1 MNERLLTLP
10 YSPLQHMTLL
20 LLAASV
26 TRTGTH
32 WTVLNNKDNK
42 VSCETLRGGDR
53 GSSPAVPPVVAR
65 VLGDPRVTQQIDDL
79 IATGAIR
86 LLLDADLLVRR
97 CELIERQ
104 WRDESLLTG
113 FVQARASLPMIR
125 RFFRSATRAKVTQ
138 LRQQFVVAAPVK
150 PRVLVG
156 TDLDALMDAW
166 RSRSKI
172 QDVRERYLAIHDY
185 YDGRYTLATIFSAL
199 DTGPEQRASDC
210 LSSTT
215 SKEPCDV

>member
-1 MNERLLTLP
+1 M
-10 YSPLQHMTLL
+10 
-20 LLAASV
+20 
-26 TRTGTH
+26 
-32 WTVLNNKDNK
+32 
-42 VSCETLRGGDR
+42 
-53 GSSPAVPPVVAR
+53 
-65 VLGDPRVTQQIDDL
+65 TQQIDDL

-138 LRQQFVVAAPVK
+138 LRQQLVVAAPVK

-199 DTGPEQRASDC
+199 DAGPEQRASDC

>member
-1 MNERLLTLP
+1 MNDRLLSLP

-42 VSCETLRGGDR
+42 VSCETLRSGDR
-53 GSSPAVPPVVAR
+53 EFSIAVPPVVAR

-79 IATGAIR
+79 IASGTIR

-113 FVQARASLPMIR
+113 FVRAQASLLMIR
-125 RFFRSATRAKVTQ
+125 RFFRTATRTKVTQ
-138 LRQQFVVAAPVK
+138 LRRQLAVTAPAK

-156 TDLDALMDAW
+156 EHFDAVMDTW
-166 RSRSKI
+166 RNSSEI

-199 DTGPEQRASDC
+199 DPGPEQRASDC

>member
-1 MNERLLTLP
+1 
-10 YSPLQHMTLL
+10 MTLL

-26 TRTGTH
+26 TRSGTH
-32 WTVLNNKDNK
+32 WTVLNNKDDK
-42 VSCETLRGGDR
+42 VSCETLRSEDCWP
-53 GSSPAVPPVVAR
+53 SIAVPPVVAR

-79 IATGAIR
+79 IASGTIR

-104 WRDESLLTG
+104 WRDESLLAG
-113 FVQARASLPMIR
+113 FVRAQASLPMIR
-125 RFFRSATRAKVTQ
+125 RFFRTATRAKVSQ
-138 LRQQFVVAAPVK
+138 LRRQLDVTAPVK

-156 TDLDALMDAW
+156 SDLDAVMDTW
-166 RSRSKI
+166 RHCSEI
-172 QDVRERYLAIHDY
+172 EDARERYLAIHDY
-185 YDGRYTLATIFSAL
+185 HDGRYTLATIFSAL
-199 DTGPEQRASDC
+199 DTGPEQRAPDS